1 MYKCPICGA
10 SYETEAAV
18 VKCVNECGRRKA
30 ADGAF
35 KKKEIPTTTSITYV
49 GDSGHIQSMV
59 LNFLKNWGGG
69 IGNNG

>member
-1 MYKCPICGA
+1 MYTCPLCG
-10 SYETEAAV
+10 SQYETEAAV
-18 VKCVNECGRRKA
+18 VKCVNECSRRKA

-59 LNFLKNWGGG
+59 FNFLKNRGDD
-69 IGNNG
+69 IGNHG